1 MRKLF
6 SLYRNDFKATPYIAS
21 LAVLPLKPEA

>member
-6 SLYRNDFKATPYIAS
+6 SLYRSDYKSTPCIAS

>member
-1 MRKLF
+1 MRKFIEL
-6 SLYRNDFKATPYIAS
+6 LRNDYKVTPCIAS